1 MAIHGLLESVF
12 RAALAGQTTGGQ
24 MRRAQ
29 LRNAAD
35 ALHTIA
41 ARPE

>member
-1 MAIHGLLESVF
+1 MRLVF
-12 RAALAGQTTGGQ
+12 RPAPAGQTTGGQ

-29 LRNAAD
+29 LRNAAG

-41 ARPE
+41 A